1 MCGKKAGHPTLGVDV
16 GEASPDDSNSNT
28 ASAQGGEIG
37 HELSEDGPCI
47 VVDLNSVFVI
57 LEEDHT

>member
-28 ASAQGGEIG
+28 ASAQAVRSGTSCLKMA
-37 HELSEDGPCI
+37 HALSSI
-47 VVDLNSVFVI
+47 
-57 LEEDHT
+57 